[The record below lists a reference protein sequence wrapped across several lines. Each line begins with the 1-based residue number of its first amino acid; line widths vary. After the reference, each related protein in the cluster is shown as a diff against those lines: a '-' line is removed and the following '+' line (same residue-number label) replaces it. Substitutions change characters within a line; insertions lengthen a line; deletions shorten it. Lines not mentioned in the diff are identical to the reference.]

1 MDIPNDL
8 NKLLSRLKQVTTEAR
23 PVTETW
29 ASGPR
34 PSASEI
40 DFFLSQ
46 YNFDSDAMI
55 ERIEIT
61 KEGEFEFYL
70 FAASNRFT
78 DELSL
83 LAMWP

>member
-1 MDIPNDL
+1 MEIPNDL
-8 NKLLSRLKQVTTEAR
+8 NNLLAQLKQVTSEASR
-23 PVTETW
+23 ATANQ
-29 ASGPR
+29 ASGHR

-61 KEGEFEFYL
+61 KDGEFQFYM

-78 DELSL
+78 DDVSL
-83 LAMWP
+83 LAMWG

>member
-8 NKLLSRLKQVTTEAR
+8 NKLLSRLKQVTSEAS

-29 ASGPR
+29 ASGRR
-34 PSASEI
+34 PSPSEI

-46 YNFDSDAMI
+46 YSFGPDAMI

-61 KEGEFEFYL
+61 KEGEFEFYM